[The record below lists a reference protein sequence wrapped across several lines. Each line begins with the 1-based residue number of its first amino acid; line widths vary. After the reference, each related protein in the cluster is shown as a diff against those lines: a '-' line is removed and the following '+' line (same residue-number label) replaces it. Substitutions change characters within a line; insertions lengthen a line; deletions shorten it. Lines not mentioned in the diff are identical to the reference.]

1 MSSDKSSCMACM
13 IIITIIMEI
22 HSRCGHRT
30 RACSSGDQTLQRRLG
45 TQKEE
50 EERKEEEEATVG
62 CFTGATPPPYTCVV
76 NPSGD
81 MQAHLACVLL
91 LLCFTCSGLCADM
104 EQELGEQLLSSL
116 FASKL
121 KQASKQSAPYWRLSL
136 NNLCRLAGGM
146 LLGGEAEEA
155 AWRRRSGEEAEEGE
169 EEEDEDEEG
178 EQQMMMREWS
188 NQRLEELYNLQNIC
202 RALLHSRQGRLRHD
216 SREYAAGNGGEAAL
230 KRKSPYILKRQA
242 THLSK
247 SRRPYILK
255 RSEIY

>member
-1 MSSDKSSCMACM
+1 MTAG
-13 IIITIIMEI
+13 E
-22 HSRCGHRT
+22 
-30 RACSSGDQTLQRRLG
+30 
-45 TQKEE
+45 
-50 EERKEEEEATVG
+50 
-62 CFTGATPPPYTCVV
+62 
-76 NPSGD
+76 

-104 EQELGEQLLSSL
+104 EQEQQALGEQLLSSL

-136 NNLCRLAGGM
+136 DNLCRLAAG
-146 LLGGEAEEA
+146 LQHDEEEEA
-155 AWRRRSGEEAEEGE
+155 WWRRGEE
-169 EEEDEDEEG
+169 EEEDEEDEG

-188 NQRLEELYNLQNIC
+188 NQRLEELYSLRHIC
-202 RALLHSRQGRLRHD
+202 RVLLHSRQGRLRHD
-216 SREYAAGNGGEAAL
+216 SREYVAENGGDTPL

-242 THLSK
+242 THAAK

>member
-1 MSSDKSSCMACM
+1 MSSS
-13 IIITIIMEI
+13 
-22 HSRCGHRT
+22 
-30 RACSSGDQTLQRRLG
+30 
-45 TQKEE
+45 
-50 EERKEEEEATVG
+50 
-62 CFTGATPPPYTCVV
+62 
-76 NPSGD
+76 
-81 MQAHLACVLL
+81 
-91 LLCFTCSGLCADM
+91 DM

>member
-1 MSSDKSSCMACM
+1 MSTDKSCCMAS
-13 IIITIIMEI
+13 IIIIIIIIMEI
-22 HSRCGHRT
+22 HSRCGHRR
-30 RACSSGDQTLQRRLG
+30 RACSSGDQTLQLRPG

-62 CFTGATPPPYTCVV
+62 CFTGATLPPYTCVV
-76 NPSGD
+76 NE
-81 MQAHLACVLL
+81 
-91 LLCFTCSGLCADM
+91 DM

-116 FASKL
+116 FATKL

-146 LLGGEAEEA
+146 LFGEEAEEA
-155 AWRRRSGEEAEEGE
+155 AWWRRSGEEAEEEE

-216 SREYAAGNGGEAAL
+216 SREYAAGNGGDAAL

-242 THLSK
+242 THVSK

>member
-1 MSSDKSSCMACM
+1 MLLWRPNTPAETWNSKGGGG
-13 IIITIIMEI
+13 EE
-22 HSRCGHRT
+22 GGGGGN
-30 RACSSGDQTLQRRLG
+30 SGMFYWCNTATLHLRGQPEWRYAGSLGLCVAVAVLHLQRAVCRRESFQMTWSRNWENNSSAACLLPS
-45 TQKEE
+45 
-50 EERKEEEEATVG
+50 
-62 CFTGATPPPYTCVV
+62 TPLYSVFNMITF
-76 NPSGD
+76 
-81 MQAHLACVLL
+81 LL
-91 LLCFTCSGLCADM
+91 ILK
-104 EQELGEQLLSSL
+104 Q
-116 FASKL
+116 L

>member
-1 MSSDKSSCMACM
+1 MDFTPLTWSRNWENNSSAACLLPSTPLYSVFNM
-13 IIITIIMEI
+13 IT
-22 HSRCGHRT
+22 
-30 RACSSGDQTLQRRLG
+30 
-45 TQKEE
+45 
-50 EERKEEEEATVG
+50 
-62 CFTGATPPPYTCVV
+62 F
-76 NPSGD
+76 
-81 MQAHLACVLL
+81 LL
-91 LLCFTCSGLCADM
+91 ILK
-104 EQELGEQLLSSL
+104 Q
-116 FASKL
+116 L

>member
-1 MSSDKSSCMACM
+1 MHLLK
-13 IIITIIMEI
+13 IITAPLRIAPCKHCVHVNVTGNSKGGGGEEGGGGGNSGMFYWCNTATL
-22 HSRCGHRT
+22 HLRGQRSRVAIC
-30 RACSSGDQTLQRRLG
+30 RLTWLVCCCCCASPAAG
-45 TQKEE
+45 CVQ
-50 EERKEEEEATVG
+50 ERV
-62 CFTGATPPPYTCVV
+62 FS
-76 NPSGD
+76 N
-81 MQAHLACVLL
+81 
-91 LLCFTCSGLCADM
+91 DM